1 MDLMEPAVFQGG
13 DPRML
18 FEYLFKVG
26 HGLITCFTGD
36 LRDIQ
41 AAVFQQLLS
50 LPDPGCINIFTDSKA
65 GDFLKNSAQIAPA
78 DIEMLC
84 KPAQR
89 RDCGKIS
96 CDVGGHLIHFCI
108 LIIFIN
114 IHRVKVSRFFERAA
128 HGTEQERGE
137 PGVD

>member
-50 LPDPGCINIFTDSKA
+50 PVSYTHLSAISAHTFWGIFGNTCL
-65 GDFLKNSAQIAPA
+65 FSADHAC
-78 DIEMLC
+78 L
-84 KPAQR
+84 
-89 RDCGKIS
+89 S
-96 CDVGGHLIHFCI
+96 
-108 LIIFIN
+108 
-114 IHRVKVSRFFERAA
+114 
-128 HGTEQERGE
+128 
-137 PGVD
+137 